1 MQLNPEL
8 VKRSLDA
15 HSAIGLVVGVLMY
28 LICLTG
34 TLAALAEGFERWEQ
48 PAIPEL
54 ERMAPD
60 AIATAMENFQSDV
73 EAQPE
78 ALWVVL
84 PTEQIPRVHVAG
96 TDQEFWT
103 DPEGKLLEP
112 PTENWT
118 HMLRELHLSL
128 HLPHTPG
135 LIIVSAAGAMLVALI
150 ISGLL
155 AHPRLF
161 KDAFKLRL
169 GGSRRL
175 EQADIHN
182 RLSVWGL
189 PFHLMIAVTG
199 AFYGLVGILVY
210 SAAAAWYDGDPEA
223 MFDAVYGADPVIQ
236 AQITALQPAEAMR
249 QLQARHPDVSPIYLV
264 AHKAGTEA
272 QFMEIAASVP
282 GRLAY
287 SEIYRFDAQ
296 GNYLG
301 DQGLTNG
308 PGGRQFL
315 YSLYRIHFG
324 YFGGWPTRIAWLCLG
339 LMLTAVSV
347 TGVNIWLAKRGID
360 DWIPRAWNGFV
371 WGAPLAL
378 ALSALGAVL
387 MALPALPLFLAT
399 LAVTLLASL
408 RRIDTRHMA
417 RLLQGLTALTLAV
430 LGAGHLAIYAPAEHG
445 HYLWAINLGLLLTA
459 AVFAVVALLEQRS
472 QAAAAPSATTA

>member
-15 HSAIGLVVGVLMY
+15 HSAIGLVAGVLMY
-28 LICLTG
+28 FICLTG

-48 PAIPEL
+48 PAIPEFQ
-54 ERMAPD
+54 RMEPA
-60 AIATAMENFQSDV
+60 AIEKAMNTFRSEVD
-73 EAQPE
+73 EQPE
-78 ALWVVL
+78 SLWVVL
-84 PTEQIPRVHVAG
+84 PTEQIPRTHVAG
-96 TDQEFWT
+96 SDKEFWT
-103 DPEGKLLEP
+103 DAGGNLLAP

-128 HLPHTPG
+128 HLPRNIG
-135 LIIVSAAGAMLVALI
+135 LVVVSAAGAMLVALI
-150 ISGLL
+150 ISGLF

-199 AFYGLVGILVY
+199 AFYGLVGIMVY
-210 SAAAAWYDGDPEA
+210 SAAAAWYDGDADA
-223 MFDAVYGADPVIQ
+223 MFDAVYGADPVIE
-236 AQITALQPAEAMR
+236 APLVPLQPIRAMA
-249 QLQARHPDVSPIYLV
+249 QLEQHHPDADPIYIV
-264 AHKAGTEA
+264 AHKVGTEA
-272 QFMEIAASVP
+272 QFMEIAATQP

-287 SEIYRFDAQ
+287 SEIYRFDVQ

-301 DQGLTNG
+301 DQGLTSG

-324 YFGGWPTRIAWLCLG
+324 YFGGWPTRIAWLALG
-339 LMLTAVSV
+339 LMLTIVSV

-360 DWIPRAWNGFV
+360 DWIPRAWTTFV

-378 ALSALGAVL
+378 AASAAGAVL
-387 MALPALPLFLAT
+387 LAIPALPLFLAVLVVAVLTACRGTGVST
-399 LAVTLLASL
+399 LASE
-408 RRIDTRHMA
+408 
-417 RLLQGLTALTLAV
+417 LQWCTAAVLIVLAV
-430 LGAGHLAIYAPAEHG
+430 AHLALHAPGENGA
-445 HYLWAINLGLLLTA
+445 YLWAMNGG
-459 AVFAVVALLEQRS
+459 VFAAGLVMAALAYLGGRQSVRR
-472 QAAAAPSATTA
+472 TTTHL